1 MLSSGIQDSKGNIV
15 RHWFMKNVKFG
26 KTESSG
32 KLYKDRKCIHNLFWV
47 VRNK

>member
-32 KLYKDRKCIHNLFWV
+32 KDRKCIHNLFWV